1 MEEES
6 KVILRNLV
14 AILDGQTQN
23 ILLMKEI
30 NNTLLEILVEIKR
43 RQIVYVQKEDDI

>member
-43 RQIVYVQKEDDI
+43 R

>member
-43 RQIVYVQKEDDI
+43 RQIVYVWEEDDF